1 MAGRLI
7 SHKKETIEEKNEAI
21 ERAFYKIGMAMERYA
36 KEELSKPKAHKTGE
50 SPRPNVDTGRLR
62 NSITWATNE
71 QHDSGSSPAETKD
84 YTPHTTPD
92 KGELYIGTNVE
103 YAEYI
108 EMGTSTMGPFPFL
121 KPAVTNH
128 LDEYKQMME
137 AELKS

>member
-7 SHKKETIEEKNEAI
+7 SHRLETIDAKNKAV
-21 ERAFYKIGMAMERYA
+21 ERGFYEIGMTMERYA
-36 KEELSKPKAHKTGE
+36 KEELSKPKPHKSGE

-62 NSITWATNE
+62 ASITWATNE
-71 QHDSGSSPAETKD
+71 QHDSGSSPAESSD
-84 YTPHTTPD
+84 YATHSTP
-92 KGELYIGTNVE
+92 KEGELYIGTNVE

-137 AELKS
+137 SALKS